1 MKRPNTKQLF
11 GGGGITCGKVRAF
24 SLLEML
30 VVMAML
36 TTIVLGLYSVFD
48 HTQKA
53 LRSNNAQVDV
63 METGRAAMDLLSR
76 ELEAAMATGQIGTNT
91 NCFHMTNTVS
101 VYNTTTRDGFTMRL
115 NDGTTRT
122 NVLEDLFFMGRSNN
136 WWTGYGYFVGAVSN
150 NMIVTNVVW
159 ASGLGT
165 LYRSTAQNVPS
176 QSVPPVM
183 QPVMQFHDV
192 SQFNSLVQQLVFG
205 HWYLTNS
212 YQIADGVVHF
222 RVRPLDSYGQLMVPY
237 MVDAYGN
244 TVTNHNVLNEV
255 NPPIAHEYPM
265 RFASNQLPAFLE
277 VELGL
282 LPPQVLQRVRA
293 IENASAQRNF
303 LTNQANAVV
312 LFNKVIRLRNA
323 QNER

>member
-1 MKRPNTKQLF
+1 MKRFITNRF
-11 GGGGITCGKVRAF
+11 CGGIGNLRKTAQAF
-24 SLLEML
+24 SLVEML
-30 VVMAML
+30 VAMAML
-36 TTIVLGLYSVFD
+36 AVIVIGLYSVFD

-76 ELEAAMATGQIGTNT
+76 ELETAMATGQMTNT
-91 NCFHMTNTVS
+91 NCFHMTNAVS

-122 NVLEDLFFMGRSNN
+122 NVLEDLLFMSRSNN
-136 WWTGYGYFVGAVSN
+136 WWTADGYFVGAFSASN
-150 NMIVTNVVW
+150 NLITNDVVW
-159 ASGLGT
+159 KSGMGT
-165 LYRSTAQNVPS
+165 LYRSSAQNVP
-176 QSVPPVM
+176 PL
-183 QPVMQFHDV
+183 MQFRNENLFGLLVTNLV
-192 SQFNSLVQQLVFG
+192 SG

-222 RVRPLDSYGQLMVPY
+222 RVRPLDAYGQVMVPLKKDSYGNY
-237 MVDAYGN
+237 MKDGN
-244 TVTNHNVLNEV
+244 GDFIV
-255 NPPIAHEYPM
+255 NPGILPESNPVAHEYQM

-277 VELGL
+277 LELGL

-293 IENASAQRNF
+293 IENADAQRNY

>member
-1 MKRPNTKQLF
+1 MKRPITDHGF
-11 GGGGITCGKVRAF
+11 GRTGLLRKTAWAF

-30 VVMAML
+30 VVMALL

-76 ELEAAMATGQIGTNT
+76 ELESAMATGQIGTNT
-91 NCFHMTNTVS
+91 NSFHMTNTVS
-101 VYNTTTRDGFTMRL
+101 IYNTATRDGFTMRL
-115 NDGTTRT
+115 NDGTIRT
-122 NVLEDLFFMGRSNN
+122 NVLEDLFFMSRSNN
-136 WWTGYGYFVGAVSN
+136 WWTAYGYFVGAVSN
-150 NMIVTNVVW
+150 NMIFTNVVW
-159 ASGLGT
+159 KSGLGT
-165 LYRSTAQNVPS
+165 LYRSTAQND
-176 QSVPPVM
+176 PPL
-183 QPVMQFHDV
+183 MQFHDV
-192 SQFNSLVQQLVFG
+192 SQFNLLVRQLVFG

-222 RVRPLDSYGQLMVPY
+222 RVRPLDADGQIMKPY
-237 MVDAYGN
+237 MLDRN
-244 TVTNHNVLNEV
+244 LNLKTNYNVLNEV
-255 NPPIAHEYPM
+255 DPPIAGEYAM
-265 RFASNQLPAFLE
+265 RFASNQLPAFIEL
-277 VELGL
+277 ELGL

-293 IENASAQRNF
+293 ISNADAQRNY
-303 LTNQANAVV
+303 LTNQASAVV

>member
-1 MKRPNTKQLF
+1 MKRYFLNQSP
-11 GGGGITCGKVRAF
+11 GGVGASHRKTHAF
-24 SLLEML
+24 SLLEMM
-30 VVMAML
+30 VVVAIL
-36 TTIVLGLYSVFD
+36 TVIVLGLFNVFD

-53 LRSNNAQVDV
+53 LRGNTAQVDV
-63 METGRAAMDLLSR
+63 LETGRAAMDLLSR
-76 ELEAAMATGQIGTNT
+76 ELEGAIAVGQIGTNT

-101 VYNTTTRDGFTMRL
+101 YYNIATHDGFTMRL

-136 WWTGYGYFVGAVSN
+136 WWTAYGYFVGSVSN
-150 NMIVTNVVW
+150 NMIETNVVW
-159 ASGLGT
+159 KTGVGSLFRT
-165 LYRSTAQNVPS
+165 TAQNR
-176 QSVPPVM
+176 PPL
-183 QPVMQFHDV
+183 MQFHDPGEF
-192 SQFNSLVQQLVFG
+192 QTLVQDLVFG

-212 YQIADGVVHF
+212 FVIADGVVHF
-222 RVRPLDSYGQLMVPY
+222 RVRPLNSDGQLMAPY
-237 MVDAYGN
+237 MLDRNLNV
-244 TVTNHNVLNEV
+244 VTNYNVLNE
-255 NPPIAHEYPM
+255 PFPIAHEYQM

-293 IENASAQRNF
+293 ISNADAQRNY
-303 LTNQANAVV
+303 LTNQASAVV

>member
-1 MKRPNTKQLF
+1 
-11 GGGGITCGKVRAF
+11 
-24 SLLEML
+24 
-30 VVMAML
+30 
-36 TTIVLGLYSVFD
+36 
-48 HTQKA
+48 
-53 LRSNNAQVDV
+53 

-76 ELEAAMATGQIGTNT
+76 ELETAMATGQIGTNT

-122 NVLEDLFFMGRSNN
+122 NVLEDLFFMSRSNN
-136 WWTGYGYFVGAVSN
+136 WWTAYGYFVGAVSN

-159 ASGLGT
+159 KSGMGT
-165 LYRSTAQNVPS
+165 LYRSSAQNVLQGDPA
-176 QSVPPVM
+176 QMKPL
-183 QPVMQFHDV
+183 MQFRDE
-192 SQFNSLVQQLVFG
+192 SQFYALVQNLVFG
-205 HWYLTNS
+205 RWYLTNS

-222 RVRPLDSYGQLMVPY
+222 RVRPLDADGQVLRPY
-237 MVDAYGN
+237 MLDRNLNVQ
-244 TVTNHNVLNEV
+244 TNYNVLNEL
-255 NPPIAHEYPM
+255 NPIAHEYQM

-277 VELGL
+277 LELGL

-293 IENASAQRNF
+293 IENAEAQRNY

-312 LFNKVIRLRNA
+312 LFSKVIRLRNA

>member
-1 MKRPNTKQLF
+1 MKRPMLNHQS
-11 GGGGITCGKVRAF
+11 GGIGIIRKTSWAF

-30 VVMAML
+30 VVMSLL
-36 TTIVLGLYSVFD
+36 TLIVLGLYSVFE

-76 ELEAAMATGQIGTNT
+76 ELETAMATGQIGTNT
-91 NCFHMTNTVS
+91 NSFHMTNTVS
-101 VYNTTTRDGFTMRL
+101 VYNTTTHDGFTMRL
-115 NDGTTRT
+115 NDGTIRT
-122 NVLEDLFFMGRSNN
+122 NVLEDLFFMSRSNN
-136 WWTGYGYFVGAVSN
+136 WWTAYGYFVGAVSN
-150 NMIVTNVVW
+150 NLIVTNVVW
-159 ASGLGT
+159 QSGMGT
-165 LYRSTAQNVPS
+165 LYRSTAQNN
-176 QSVPPVM
+176 PPL
-183 QPVMQFHDV
+183 MQFHDV
-192 SQFNSLVQQLVFG
+192 SQFNALVQQLVFG

-222 RVRPLDSYGQLMVPY
+222 RVRPLDADGQIMKPY
-237 MVDAYGN
+237 VLDRN
-244 TVTNHNVLNEV
+244 LNVKTNYNVLNEL
-255 NPPIAHEYPM
+255 NPIAHEYQM

-277 VELGL
+277 LELGL

-293 IENASAQRNF
+293 IENAAAQRNF